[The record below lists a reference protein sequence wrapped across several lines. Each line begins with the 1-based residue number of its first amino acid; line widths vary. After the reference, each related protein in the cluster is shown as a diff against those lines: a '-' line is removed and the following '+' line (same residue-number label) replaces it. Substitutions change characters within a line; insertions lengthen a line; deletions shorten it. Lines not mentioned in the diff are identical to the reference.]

1 MKNNEN
7 LFETKLSV
15 LKKLNSRNYYLWI
28 GGSASV
34 SPDVSAIKNIDAS
47 ATRHVEAPVDKP
59 QSERQE
65 KTNQNICVECE
76 RLIV

>member
-1 MKNNEN
+1 LKTKI
-7 LFETKLSV
+7 FEL
-15 LKKLNSRNYYLWI
+15 LI
-28 GGSASV
+28 GGSSSV
-34 SPDVSAIKNIDAS
+34 SPDVSAIRNTDGS

-65 KTNQNICVECE
+65 KTNQNICAECE